1 MEHALIDQMI
11 LDQFENLSNKTVLN
25 LGYGGNAPLT
35 QYAAKNFISPKVKK
49 VLWIFVEN
57 DVGGLIKELNAKNKL
72 LTNYISDLNYT
83 QNLKL
88 RQDEVNALGYK
99 TIEKEYTEIR
109 KVKQINFL
117 KLNTIREKFNNLL
130 PEKYRPYEDFRQ
142 VPLETKSFKMIL
154 KLAKDLVAQNNS
166 KLYFVYLPLCER
178 YKTKTKGC
186 YYKKGI

>member
-1 MEHALIDQMI
+1 MRFVKLSVMI
-11 LDQFENLSNKTVLN
+11 
-25 LGYGGNAPLT
+25 GG
-35 QYAAKNFISPKVKK
+35 I
-49 VLWIFVEN
+49 
-57 DVGGLIKELNAKNKL
+57 
-72 LTNYISDLNYT
+72 NYT

-88 RQDEVNALGYK
+88 RQDEVNALGFK

-186 YYKKGI
+186 YYKKGEYDDSNYRLLKKIVNELDIPFIDTHTEVFLKEKFPTKLFPFELNKHYNVEGFRKVSEATYNLTKD